1 MADTNIEYANL
12 TMADYPEVYAL
23 WSGMPGIG
31 LSSADSPES
40 IFAYLERNPGMSFV
54 ARQEGKVVG
63 AVLCG
68 HDGRRG
74 YLQHLAVSPEIRTRR
89 IGTTLVE
96 KCLETLGDLGIRRC
110 HIFVYQD
117 NETGLGFWESAG
129 WFRRDDLL
137 IMSHDLE
144 TIFKNPAET

>member
-1 MADTNIEYANL
+1 MNDVKIDYAIM
-12 TMADYPEVYAL
+12 TMADYPEVHAL

-31 LSSADSPES
+31 LSSADSPEAIS
-40 IFAYLERNPGMSFV
+40 IYFQRNQGMSFI
-54 ARQEGKVVG
+54 ARLEGKVVG

-74 YLQHLAVSPEIRTRR
+74 YLQHLAVSPEFRNRGVGR
-89 IGTTLVE
+89 ALVE
-96 KCLETLGDLGIRRC
+96 KCLEILGDLGIKRC

-117 NETGLGFWESAG
+117 NETGLGFWEAAG

-137 IMSHDLE
+137 IMSHDL
-144 TIFKNPAET
+144 

>member
-1 MADTNIEYANL
+1 MADLNIEYANL

-31 LSSADSPES
+31 LSSADSPEAV
-40 IFAYLERNPGMSFV
+40 FVYLERNPGLSFV
-54 ARQEGKVVG
+54 ARQKGKVVG
-63 AVLCG
+63 AVLGG

-74 YLQHLAVSPEIRTRR
+74 YLQHLAVSPEFRHRR
-89 IGTTLVE
+89 VGRMLIE
-96 KCLETLGDLGIRRC
+96 KSLEALGGLGIKRC

-117 NETGLGFWESAG
+117 NAAGLGFWESAG

-137 IMSHDLE
+137 IMSHDL
-144 TIFKNPAET
+144 